1 MPFEEKSKKD
11 NKEDQRLRRQMDN
24 EKETNPKKINIEN
37 RINLFSKILQN
48 PNDDKMEYIY
58 QL

>member
-1 MPFEEKSKKD
+1 MGFTYFDNYCIEK
-11 NKEDQRLRRQMDN
+11 
-24 EKETNPKKINIEN
+24 
-37 RINLFSKILQN
+37 RINLFGKNLQN

>member
-1 MPFEEKSKKD
+1 MQRDFNSNIR
-11 NKEDQRLRRQMDN
+11 NKEN
-24 EKETNPKKINIEN
+24 FANYCIEK
-37 RINLFSKILQN
+37 RINLFSKNLQN